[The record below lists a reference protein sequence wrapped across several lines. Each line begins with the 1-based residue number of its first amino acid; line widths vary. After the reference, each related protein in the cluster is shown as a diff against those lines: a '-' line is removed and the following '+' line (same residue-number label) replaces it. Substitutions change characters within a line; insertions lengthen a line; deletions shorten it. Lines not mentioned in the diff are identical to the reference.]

1 MKLFRLLLVAHVAH
15 FCYSIQDRSNDS
27 STWYPNLS
35 SALYDLDLWPTD
47 PQSWSFHA
55 LVLWLRTS
63 RANWHLNQFINF
75 QPIVLTSLVTDEWMD
90 GCRQNVM
97 PLHASLVPPY
107 LQSST
112 WPHLRDWDVMLVWRK
127 AGEYWKK
134 KLSLRYSI
142 VYCYNGA
149 QRYDQFLQVGWRTV
163 SGSDLAWFNSLSS
176 KHFCVFCVF
185 GLHDA
190 IDIFFCVH
198 PSL

>member
-1 MKLFRLLLVAHVAH
+1 VKLFRLLLVAHVAH

-127 AGEYWKK
+127 GGEYWKK
-134 KLSLRYSI
+134 NYLFVTVLCTVIMVHKGTTSSYRSVDALYRALILLGLTLCPPSTSVSL
-142 VYCYNGA
+142 
-149 QRYDQFLQVGWRTV
+149 
-163 SGSDLAWFNSLSS
+163 
-176 KHFCVFCVF
+176 VFMM
-185 GLHDA
+185 L
-190 IDIFFCVH
+190 
-198 PSL
+198 